1 MLSEL
6 GSLVQCIVFVLQW
19 FVGWLIDCPHVL
31 VIILVSIGAIYFTYK
46 LLKQFQTP
54 TFLSSPK
61 VSIMLMLVL
70 ISVMMRSYSINNQLM
85 TLQTDLDTANW
96 GLIQGSQYRID
107 ILNMIDTATMDR
119 KHREETEQREEI
131 HTDNPLDGCLHVLV
145 DLGPYPGLQI
155 RQLYEPHSFT
165 MSPTQSLYE
174 RQFGTPGDRT
184 VQQLCSVSIQP
195 PSSYLTTL
203 VQSYSTC
210 NTRILVLDHDTNV
223 AQFITEIVA
232 NRILP
237 DLVDNTTPVVVIN
250 IDMERVEQ
258 IVPAMLVT
266 GALGHVDSVH
276 LELGGDHTEGGD
288 RVAQD
293 ITALAELT
301 HSEDIEH
308 KFTVEMIDNETYR
321 SNYTDIPLMG
331 C

>member
-1 MLSEL
+1 
-6 GSLVQCIVFVLQW
+6 
-19 FVGWLIDCPHVL
+19 
-31 VIILVSIGAIYFTYK
+31 
-46 LLKQFQTP
+46 
-54 TFLSSPK
+54 
-61 VSIMLMLVL
+61 MLVL
-70 ISVMMRSYSINNQLM
+70 ISVMMRSYSINNQLL

-107 ILNMIDTATMDR
+107 TATMDR
-119 KHREETEQREEI
+119 KHRDDTEHREEI

-184 VQQLCSVSIQP
+184 IVQLCSLSIQP

-210 NTRILVLDHDTNV
+210 NTRIPVLDHDTNV

-232 NRILP
+232 TRILP
-237 DLVDNTTPVVVIN
+237 DLLDNTTPVVVIN

-266 GALGHVDSVH
+266 GVLGHVDSAH
-276 LELGGDHTEGGD
+276 LELRGDHTEGGD
-288 RVAQD
+288 RVTQD
-293 ITALAELT
+293 ITALDNACWVSVLHLAAPISLLVFNPIE
-301 HSEDIEH
+301 SEGVSMKYSE
-308 KFTVEMIDNETYR
+308 VV
-321 SNYTDIPLMG
+321 SQ
-331 C
+331 